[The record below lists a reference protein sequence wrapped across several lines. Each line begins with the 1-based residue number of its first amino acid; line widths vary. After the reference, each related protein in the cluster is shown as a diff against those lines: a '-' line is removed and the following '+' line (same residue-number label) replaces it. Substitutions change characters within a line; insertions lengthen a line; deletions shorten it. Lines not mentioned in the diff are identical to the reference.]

1 MRQYIVAVGIAVA
14 LFAAREAA
22 AQTPL
27 PGQANPP
34 AAGPDGVTLTRMIV
48 QPEVRAS
55 RLEMAVG
62 AERAVHAHTDAIF
75 HLWIPADGTLEI
87 TIGKD
92 KPIVAKQG
100 QAFFMK
106 YNTPHGFKN
115 VGTTTAVVFEIFIQ
129 EAARKADLKDLLAA
143 FGVDMAALDDT
154 AQPEP
159 LP

>member
-1 MRQYIVAVGIAVA
+1 MRQYIVAVGIAAA
-14 LFAAREAA
+14 LFAARQAA

-34 AAGPDGVTLTRMIV
+34 APGPDGVTLTRMIV

-75 HLWIPADGTLEI
+75 HLWIPAEGTLEI
-87 TIGKD
+87 TIGND

-100 QAFFMK
+100 QAFYMK

-115 VGTTTAVVFEIFIQ
+115 VGKTPAVCFEIFIQ
-129 EAARKADLKDLLAA
+129 EAARKADLEPLLKA
-143 FGVDMAALDDT
+143 FGVDMAALGDMPE
-154 AQPEP
+154 PEP